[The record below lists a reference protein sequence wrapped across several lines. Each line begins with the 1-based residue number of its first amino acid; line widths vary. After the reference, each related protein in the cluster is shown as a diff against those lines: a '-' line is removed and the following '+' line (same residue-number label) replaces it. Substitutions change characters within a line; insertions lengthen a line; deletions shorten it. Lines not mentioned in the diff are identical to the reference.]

1 MLGVAEH
8 ELKGMFSGWKFDT
21 RLGLA
26 RAKMKMR
33 LVLWNRFVGVERF
46 GHIDQQMMM
55 AAVLKI
61 VARLGDAHVAQA
73 KTAPKS
79 AFYRAA
85 VLGPNE
91 IKNRI
96 LWPCLSLS
104 VGSAL

>member
-1 MLGVAEH
+1 MLGIAEH
-8 ELKGMFSGWKFDT
+8 KLKRMFSGWQFDT

-61 VARLGDAHVAQA
+61 VARVGDAHVAQA

-79 AFYRAA
+79 AFDRGA
-85 VLGPNE
+85 VLGPHE
-91 IKNRI
+91 IENGI
-96 LWPCLSLS
+96 LWRSLSLS
-104 VGSAL
+104 VGRA